1 MKDILFAQLE
11 SLYPEMVE
19 VRRHLHM
26 HPELSYQEKDTP
38 EYIIAHLETLGI
50 EYRRDVGLNGV
61 VGYLKGAYPGPTV
74 ALRADFDALPI
85 HDEKDVPYRSKYDGI
100 NHACGHDAHTA
111 TLMAIEKVMA
121 GQRSQ
126 MHGNVVFIHQFGE
139 ELLPGGAS
147 SMIDDGCLEG
157 VDYIYGA
164 HVWTDDPIG
173 TLGFR
178 SGGTMAGDDNFTIT
192 VQGKGGHGALPHL
205 AIDPLATAS
214 QLVMNLQQITRRR
227 TGPNDPGV
235 ISIGSFHSGD
245 APNVIPDTAQ
255 ITGTLRAFDIQS
267 KYELAEEVK
276 HVADL
281 TARMSGASVN
291 VDFTYG
297 CIPLINPAEETE
309 MLKSL
314 SVRHMED
321 VTIIEKGRM
330 MTAEDFAYYLQHVPG
345 RSSLQVH
352 KIRQWVQSIRII
364 IRNSTLMS
372 VRCSKSA
379 RSSSWHFCII
389 SGLNRRCNWT
399 GISDSGFFSYKV
411 PIAIASIQRMCYFQ
425 SIRLKPF
432 ST

>member
-1 MKDILFAQLE
+1 MSINKVKRGEPMKDILFAQLE

-61 VGYLKGAYPGPTV
+61 VGYLKGAHPGPTV

-345 RSSLQVH
+345 TFFFAGAQNPAVGAVYPHHHPKFDIDERAMLEVGKVFILALLH
-352 KIRQWVQSIRII
+352 HIGPE
-364 IRNSTLMS
+364 
-372 VRCSKSA
+372 SA
-379 RSSSWHFCII
+379 
-389 SGLNRRCNWT
+389 L
-399 GISDSGFFSYKV
+399 
-411 PIAIASIQRMCYFQ
+411 
-425 SIRLKPF
+425 
-432 ST
+432 